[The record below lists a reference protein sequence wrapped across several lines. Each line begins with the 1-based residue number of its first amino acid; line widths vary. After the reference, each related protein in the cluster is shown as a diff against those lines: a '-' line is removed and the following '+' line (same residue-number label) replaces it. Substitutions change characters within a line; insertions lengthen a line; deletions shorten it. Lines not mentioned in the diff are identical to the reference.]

1 MISAS
6 DRLKNERKRLN
17 KTQEYVATAC
27 EIAVQSLRNYESGKR
42 KPDIDFLKGIAAI
55 GADVQYIITGERKM
69 PDASAFDPEVIE
81 IIERYNVLSD
91 EDKGHIRGILASLVK
106 ANSDKKIE

>member
-42 KPDIDFLKGIAAI
+42 KPDIDFL
-55 GADVQYIITGERKM
+55 
-69 PDASAFDPEVIE
+69 
-81 IIERYNVLSD
+81 
-91 EDKGHIRGILASLVK
+91 RGLPPLVPMFSTSSP
-106 ANSDKKIE
+106 ANAKRLMGLHLIQT